1 MPVGTGTVSNTGAAG
16 LNVKSAASPK
26 TKSKQSPVLDRQKLD
41 QTKFCANCLEGGHS
55 VCDETPKQF
64 AFVFKGHPDLVEVAS
79 FPMLGTMLVQP
90 RQVKDFTFA
99 LVMAGQ
105 IIAPFSEWREL
116 RSIVRVAVSEMLEK
130 LMERSPPEDLRL
142 KMEVASQ
149 ALLEVYAKA
158 DNMTVCLQKGL
169 YALLREAY
177 ENLRAEVSGD
187 LMRPDD
193 SLTPQDVWDW
203 ATLHKDAMLSE
214 YRILQAFCD
223 NNLSQAWKGKLATL
237 QRKCSVLMEEIKE
250 YADHP
255 HRKEVFKE
263 SPTFKL
269 MFEQVGLSVPIIK
282 ADDENYLQAI
292 NYFLPDIT
300 RVPKRLAK
308 SLAAEVKLTKS

>member
-1 MPVGTGTVSNTGAAG
+1 
-16 LNVKSAASPK
+16 
-26 TKSKQSPVLDRQKLD
+26 
-41 QTKFCANCLEGGHS
+41 
-55 VCDETPKQF
+55 
-64 AFVFKGHPDLVEVAS
+64 
-79 FPMLGTMLVQP
+79 MLGTMLIQP
-90 RQVKDFTFA
+90 RKVKDFTFA

-130 LMERSPPEDLRL
+130 LMEKSPPEDLRL

-149 ALLEVYAKA
+149 ALLEFYAKA

-177 ENLRAEVSGD
+177 QKLRAELSGD
-187 LMRPDD
+187 LMRPAG

-203 ATLHKDAMLSE
+203 ATLHKDAMLSD
-214 YRILQAFCD
+214 YGILQAFCD
-223 NNLSQAWKGKLATL
+223 NNLTQAWKGKSATL
-237 QRKCSVLMEEIKE
+237 QRKCCALMDEIKE

-255 HRKEVFKE
+255 HREEVFKE

-269 MFEQVGLSVPIIK
+269 MFAQVSLSVPLPD
-282 ADDENYLQAI
+282 ADDQNCLQAI
-292 NYFLPDIT
+292 NYYLPEISG
-300 RVPKRLAK
+300 VPKRLAR